1 MRRTFPLW
9 PWLLL
14 PLLVLLL
21 PAGARGLLIDVLGGI
36 TLALLLLPLIGGGL
50 AFVAWRLLSRRLHT
64 CSACG
69 LSNLGGGSVCPACGT
84 PYSTEASTDAPF
96 QGLSDARNATIN
108 VEAVDVSD
116 APQNG
121 SPGASARPPD

>member
-1 MRRTFPLW
+1 MRRTIPLW

-21 PAGARGLLIDVLGGI
+21 PAGARSLLIDVLGGI
-36 TLALLLLPLIGGGL
+36 TLALLLLPLLGGGL
-50 AFVAWRLLSRRLHT
+50 AFLAWRLLSRRLHT

-69 LSNLGGGSVCPACGT
+69 LSSLGGGTVCPACGT
-84 PYSTEASTDAPF
+84 PYSHSSDAPP

-108 VEAVDVSD
+108 VDAVDVSD
-116 APQNG
+116 PPQKG
-121 SPGASARPPD
+121 SAGGSVPPTR